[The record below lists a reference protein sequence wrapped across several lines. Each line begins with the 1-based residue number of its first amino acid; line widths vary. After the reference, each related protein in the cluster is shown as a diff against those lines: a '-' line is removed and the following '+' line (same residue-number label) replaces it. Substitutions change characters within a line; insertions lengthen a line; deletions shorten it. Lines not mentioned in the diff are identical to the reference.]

1 MKIKNSSVLITGGAS
16 GIGKLMGRMAL
27 EKGARCFIIWDI
39 NINGIEATRQELS
52 KYGKVE
58 GYVVDVSKYEI
69 VEEVYKKKPDV
80 LMFSC
85 YIWNYEIIKRLTKN
99 LKKILPNV
107 KIVFGGPEVSFDG
120 KDILRNIDAALL
132 FLKRNI
138 IISHSYQ
145 PPNTFSRNFNMQ

>member
-1 MKIKNSSVLITGGAS
+1 MKLRNANVLITGGAS

-69 VEEVYKKKPDV
+69 VEEVYKKTINE
-80 LMFSC
+80 C
-85 YIWNYEIIKRLTKN
+85 GEI
-99 LKKILPNV
+99 
-107 KIVFGGPEVSFDG
+107 
-120 KDILRNIDAALL
+120 DILINCAGVITSN
-132 FLKRNI
+132 K
-138 IISHSYQ
+138 
-145 PPNTFSRNFNMQ
+145 TFDQ